1 MFQNTHMH
9 HIQRA
14 ILLKLARTSS
24 LRFSQLQPPH
34 VPNNTFSY
42 HLKKLLELGY
52 IEAGPHGYC
61 ATRKA
66 LKIVQDLDGHTRH
79 LRPVTLAVLFITNPS
94 GEVLLLERESQPF
107 KHWLGAPSGI
117 IHGGESLQQ
126 AAIREMQEKTTIT
139 ANPSLLTPCG
149 VLDFR
154 YLQQDSNDMFIHAI
168 GFVYAY
174 RYEGNAALHGL
185 KTKYG
190 TLSWTNL
197 GERTDIL
204 PEVHAMASLS
214 TQKHMLIQSVDFE
227 EPLPAANPLIDFS

>member
-1 MFQNTHMH
+1 MFSSTHMH

-14 ILLKLARTSS
+14 ILLKLAESTF

-34 VPNNTFSY
+34 IPNNTFSY

-52 IEAGPHGYC
+52 IEASPHGYSV
-61 ATRKA
+61 TRKA
-66 LKIVQDLDGHTRH
+66 LKIVQDLEGHTRH
-79 LRPVTLAVLFITNPS
+79 LRPVTLAVLFITNPA
-94 GEVLLLERESQPF
+94 GEVLLIERESQPF

-126 AAIREMQEKTTIT
+126 AAVRELQEKTTIVADASQFT
-139 ANPSLLTPCG
+139 QRG

-174 RYEGNAALHGL
+174 RYEGSLDLQGK

-190 TLSWTNL
+190 RLAWVNL
-197 GERTDIL
+197 ADHANVL
-204 PEVHAMASLS
+204 PEVHAMATLS
-214 TQKHMLIQSVDFE
+214 TQKHMLIQSIDFE
-227 EPLPAANPLIDFS
+227 EPLPATTPLTEF